1 MTPTKTTQAKK
12 LNWGILGAAR
22 VNERLLPAIIEAQ
35 NSQLVAI
42 ASRRAGAAKA
52 TLDKYAPCHGNV
64 NCYDDLE
71 SLIND
76 ENVHAVYCPMANN
89 EHVEWALKAI
99 NAGKHVLIE
108 KPMALT
114 VADIE
119 AIEQAALKNNVK
131 VMEGFMYRFHPQHAR
146 VKELVESGLIG
157 DVLSVRASYSF
168 LMKPNRMYRI
178 AGSVENGGGAMW
190 DIGPYAIHTLRWA
203 MGLNN
208 VGLKNLDLGN
218 AAQNG
223 KPIEPKSVTVHA
235 KFNEAGADIVTS
247 GILDFGNDSEG
258 RARFGHFDVSFER
271 SRKSEYE
278 IIGTKGWLKCHAAWV
293 FQNDVPVISWAL
305 EDGKYAE
312 ERFAHSNHFNLEIE
326 HFSDCVLNDKA
337 PMLDL
342 ADAKNNCKAIEAVL
356 KSAAIGGLVV
366 CK

>member
-1 MTPTKTTQAKK
+1 MTSDRK

-22 VNERLLPAIIEAQ
+22 VNERLLPAIIAAP

-64 NCYDDLE
+64 TCYDDLDA
-71 SLIND
+71 LIND
-76 ENVHAVYCPMANN
+76 ANVQAIYCPMANN
-89 EHVEWALKAI
+89 EHLQWALKAI

-119 AIEQAALKNNVK
+119 AIEQAAIKNNVK

-146 VKELVESGLIG
+146 VKEIVESGLIG

-168 LMKPNRMYRI
+168 LMKPARMYRI
-178 AGSVENGGGAMW
+178 ASGVEHGGGAMW
-190 DIGPYAIHTLRWA
+190 DIGPYAIHTLRWCF
-203 MGLNN
+203 GLANPA
-208 VGLKNLDLGN
+208 KD
-218 AAQNG
+218 G
-223 KPIEPKSVTVHA
+223 KPVEPKSVIAHA
-235 KFNEAGADIVTS
+235 KFNQVGADIVTS
-247 GILDFGNDSEG
+247 GLLDFGNDSEG

-278 IIGTKGWLKCHAAWV
+278 IIGTNGWLKCHAAWV

-312 ERFAHSNHFNLEIE
+312 ERFAPSNHFNLEIE

-337 PMLDL
+337 PMLDF
-342 ADAKNNCKAIEAVL
+342 ADAKNNC
-356 KSAAIGGLVV
+356 AALQASIHAASSGVRV
-366 CK
+366 DF